1 MTALPADKVHPVPL
15 VADVMSKP
23 VLTVEVNETLWDAW
37 QLLFVSGLRHLVVID
52 DAGACL
58 GVLSD
63 RNILSEVPMTAEH
76 LQNRQVTEVLAR
88 VPMLATKPDSS
99 PKEAAEL
106 MTSHAVEALPV
117 LDGINRL
124 VGIVT
129 ESDLVRWMS
138 RN

>member
-1 MTALPADKVHPVPL
+1 M
-15 VADVMSKP
+15 
-23 VLTVEVNETLWDAW
+23 
-37 QLLFVSGLRHLVVID
+37 ID

-88 VPMLATKPDSS
+88 VPLLATKPDAS

-106 MTSHAVEALPV
+106 MSSHAVEALPV

-124 VGIVT
+124 VGIIT